1 MSNQSEKA
9 KSLVVVSADGGECLY
24 IDGKRW
30 KWPDEL
36 TVYACDIAEA
46 AGDALIRFELLLI
59 DQFEGEWPL
68 ELKDIR
74 AEDNPARALSE
85 NQKEEDSW
93 RKQ

>member
-30 KWPDEL
+30 KWPGEP

-46 AGDALIRFELLLI
+46 AGDALIRFEHLSV
-59 DQFEGEWPL
+59 DQPEGEWPL
-68 ELKDIR
+68 ELKDLLGER
-74 AEDNPARALSE
+74 NPQIALNE
-85 NQKEEDSW
+85 QQKEEDS
-93 RKQ
+93 K